1 MSSPERSP
9 PPPPHN
15 TPERPESP
23 EPAVTA
29 LAVAGRLS
37 LDELAVMVS
46 VVDGGEG
53 GGRVSRKAENGLGA
67 VPWSLRRR
75 AVMRAALGLRVSAA
89 LLCLVSFSVMVAD
102 NTEGWAGDSF
112 GRYSEYRC
120 LVSVTAIAFGYSAFH
135 IYAKV
140 HHVILKKY
148 IIRSPI
154 NYYFD
159 LTMDHILAYL
169 LIAASSVAASRNDLW
184 MSRFG
189 SDEFMDMANV
199 SIAISFLA
207 FVVLALS
214 ALISAHNFF
223 RQSSGVTSQMEH
235 L

>member
-67 VPWSLRRR
+67 V
-75 AVMRAALGLRVSAA
+75 MRAALGLRVSAA

-112 GRYSEYRC
+112 GRYSEYRY

-159 LTMDHILAYL
+159 LTMDQILAYL

-207 FVVLALS
+207 FVALALS

-223 RQSSGVTSQMEH
+223 RRSSGVTSQMEH

>member
-53 GGRVSRKAENGLGA
+53 GGRVSRKAENGLG
-67 VPWSLRRR
+67 

-159 LTMDHILAYL
+159 LTMDH
-169 LIAASSVAASRNDLW
+169 DLRLCW
-184 MSRFG
+184 RM
-189 SDEFMDMANV
+189 
-199 SIAISFLA
+199 
-207 FVVLALS
+207 
-214 ALISAHNFF
+214 
-223 RQSSGVTSQMEH
+223 
-235 L
+235 